1 MIDGTV
7 RGLRNGPCTKEG
19 TMRRS
24 MLCRT
29 GASLATACML
39 VASAA
44 AATNGMTV
52 TLSSH
57 AASARGVRLT
67 VVLRY
72 EQQCGYPG
80 AAPVVLTVPGGLPTA
95 VPAASVLVN
104 GKPARKV
111 AVRGHN
117 VTVTM
122 PPRPQILCDS
132 ITLGRLTLVVTQAA
146 ALENPAAAGSYLV
159 EARKGS
165 LAFSSRI
172 AIKAR

>member
-1 MIDGTV
+1 
-7 RGLRNGPCTKEG
+7 
-19 TMRRS
+19 MRRS
-24 MLCRT
+24 ILCT
-29 GASLATACML
+29 TVASLAL
-39 VASAA
+39 VAGAA
-44 AATNGMTV
+44 AAGDGMTV

-57 AASARGVRLT
+57 ATSARGVRLT

-72 EQQCGYPG
+72 EVQCGYPG
-80 AAPVVLTVPGGLPTA
+80 AAPVVLTLPGRVPAA

-104 GKPARKV
+104 RKPARKV

-122 PPRPQILCDS
+122 PPPPQILCDS
-132 ITLGRLTLVVTQAA
+132 ITLGRLTLVFTQGA

-159 EARKGS
+159 QAHKGS

-172 AIKAR
+172 AIKVR

>member
-1 MIDGTV
+1 
-7 RGLRNGPCTKEG
+7 
-19 TMRRS
+19 MRS
-24 MLCRT
+24 LLCV
-29 GASLATACML
+29 L

-44 AATNGMTV
+44 STNGMTV

-72 EQQCGYPG
+72 EMQCGYPG
-80 AAPVVLTVPGGLPTA
+80 EAPVVLTLPGRVPAA

-104 GKPARKV
+104 RKPARKV
-111 AVRGHN
+111 AVRGHD

-132 ITLGRLTLVVTQAA
+132 IGPGRLTLVLTQAA
-146 ALENPAAAGSYLV
+146 SLANPAAAGSYLV
-159 EARKGS
+159 RARKGS

-172 AIKAR
+172 AITPR